1 MLRRQPASSQTSRP
15 APLSVPEAAPT
26 PAPAAAPVPTPEAAP
41 VPTPAAAPVPTP
53 AAPAVEPTPAEAP
66 ARKRRTRP
74 PLSADPAV
82 AAAERLARI
91 IVSDIILYNDE
102 KFAAGVRDDNVVS
115 VLTPELEEA
124 GALFQ
129 QRIPEEIRAQRPFL
143 VEELERRAEA
153 KRS

>member
-1 MLRRQPASSQTSRP
+1 M
-15 APLSVPEAAPT
+15 
-26 PAPAAAPVPTPEAAP
+26 PTPEAAP
-41 VPTPAAAPVPTP
+41 EPTPAAV
-53 AAPAVEPTPAEAP
+53 APAVEPTLDAFEPPPAQAP
-66 ARKRRTRP
+66 ARKRRIRP

-102 KFAAGVRDDNVVS
+102 KFAAGVRDENVVS